1 MRGGGTPTGLVA
13 TGLRLGVLLRL
24 RSVRLPGSV
33 AVGEAD
39 ETLNGGPPSVDLVF
53 RWRVIQ
59 EQLSSRQSFCWS
71 GGRQWRTVRG
81 AGYARTSNYV
91 RRSSIPSRRP
101 CLARASTLACM
112 LVLSAPRS
120 TSSILVQ
127 QTYCTANTMTLSV
140 LRLQRWAWNMHGRR
154 GLRSLVLGPGSVM
167 SSLVDVRSSGGVYPT
182 THLLRWWW
190 DRRGRNSCR
199 RSLLLRWHVDE
210 DDEDLARVNAGSGS
224 RNLDAPTWRAKDV
237 GGNDTYG
244 ITRIPTK
251 VAGCGIV
258 RRAAL
263 VDSTEGIYP
272 GSGHTDA

>member
-1 MRGGGTPTGLVA
+1 MI
-13 TGLRLGVLLRL
+13 
-24 RSVRLPGSV
+24 
-33 AVGEAD
+33 
-39 ETLNGGPPSVDLVF
+39 DLVC

-112 LVLSAPRS
+112 LVLSTPRS
-120 TSSILVQ
+120 TSSILSQ
-127 QTYCTANTMTLSV
+127 RTYGTANTMTLSV
-140 LRLQRWAWNMHGRR
+140 LRLLRWARYMYGRR
-154 GLRSLVLGPGSVM
+154 GLRSLVLGPGSTV
-167 SSLVDVRSSGGVYPT
+167 SFLVDARYSASVYPT

-210 DDEDLARVNAGSGS
+210 EDEDLARVHAGSGS
-224 RNLDAPTWRAKDV
+224 HKLDTPYLARQ
-237 GGNDTYG
+237 
-244 ITRIPTK
+244 R
-251 VAGCGIV
+251 C
-258 RRAAL
+258 R
-263 VDSTEGIYP
+263 
-272 GSGHTDA
+272 GS